1 MCIIS
6 SADWTRKLQATN
18 SVCQGG
24 AADVAKRAMI
34 ELHRRLPPDAGRL
47 LVQIHDELLF
57 EVTEGRKEEVAAL
70 VRQVMGDVWKLSVQL
85 PVVIHFGAN
94 WGNMDR
100 Y

>member
-1 MCIIS
+1 MCIIT
-6 SADWTRKLQATN
+6 SAHWLSVLQATN

-34 ELHRRLPPDAGRL
+34 ELHRRLPPDAGQL

-57 EVTEGRKEEVAAL
+57 EVAEGRKEEVAAL
-70 VRQVMGDVWKLSVQL
+70 VRQVMGEVWKLSVHL
-85 PVVIHFGAN
+85 PVVIHFGAS
-94 WGNMDR
+94 WGDLRR